1 VQCMSLCKLTCHL
14 SGAQEQSGAAG
25 MDVEAPQAT
34 AAAAAAA
41 PADGAEKQG
50 GGEAKMVT
58 R

>member
-1 VQCMSLCKLTCHL
+1 
-14 SGAQEQSGAAG
+14 

-34 AAAAAAA
+34 AAAAAA

>member
-1 VQCMSLCKLTCHL
+1 
-14 SGAQEQSGAAG
+14 

-41 PADGAEKQG
+41 PADGAEKQA